1 MRIGHFALFQ
11 QVGHPFDDDFVGVG
25 PGLGQSFGIVGGY
38 LDVVVAIDDQDR
50 LFYLPDHFA
59 RIVLHPRDQVRLYG
73 RSEDTL

>member
-1 MRIGHFALFQ
+1 MMTLSASGRAWAKAF
-11 QVGHPFDDDFVGVG
+11 GV
-25 PGLGQSFGIVGGY
+25 VGGY

-59 RIVLHPRDQVRLYG
+59 RIVLHPRDQVRLCG